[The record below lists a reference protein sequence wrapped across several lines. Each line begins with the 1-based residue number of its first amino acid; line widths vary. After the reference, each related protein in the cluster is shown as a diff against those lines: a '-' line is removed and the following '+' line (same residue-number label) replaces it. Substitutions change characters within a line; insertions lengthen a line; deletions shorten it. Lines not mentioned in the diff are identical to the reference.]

1 MMDLLH
7 ALLMRLPTDRLRE
20 EDGGIGGL
28 ILAVLVVIIIIVV
41 ALFQWVF

>member
-1 MMDLLH
+1 MEHLH
-7 ALLMRLPTDRLRE
+7 ALLTRLTTERLRDE
-20 EDGGIGGL
+20 KGGIGGL

>member
-7 ALLMRLPTDRLRE
+7 AVLMRLPTDRLCDE
-20 EDGGIGGL
+20 EGGIGGL
-28 ILAVLVVIIIIVV
+28 VLAVLVVIIIIVV

>member
-7 ALLMRLPTDRLRE
+7 AVLTRLPTARLRDE
-20 EDGGIGGL
+20 EGGIGGL
-28 ILAVLVVIIIIVV
+28 ILAVLVVVIIIVV

>member
-1 MMDLLH
+1 MTDLLY
-7 ALLMRLPTDRLRE
+7 ALLMRLPIDRLRDQE
-20 EDGGIGGL
+20 GGIGGL

>member
-1 MMDLLH
+1 MTDLLH
-7 ALLMRLPTDRLRE
+7 RLITRLPSDRLRGE
-20 EDGGIGGL
+20 EGGIGGL